1 MTLNEFLFDGLE
13 SFENIYIDYGKY
25 TKELTAELYDLLE
38 GCEVEKWYL
47 DIKHHKACIII
58 KVADD

>member
-1 MTLNEFLFDGLE
+1 MTLNELLFDSLE
-13 SFENIYIDYGKY
+13 NFENIYIDYEDH
-25 TKELTAELYDLLE
+25 TKELTANLYDLLE

-47 DIKHHKACIII
+47 DIKHNKPCMVI

>member
-1 MTLNEFLFDGLE
+1 MTLNEFLFDSLE
-13 SFENIYIDYGKY
+13 NFENIYIDYGKY

-38 GCEVEKWYL
+38 GYEVEKWYL
-47 DIKHHKACIII
+47 DIKHHKPCIVI